1 MNVVW
6 LGLARTGD
14 GLLESAL
21 NSESQSVALERD
33 QLDLAFGLK
42 RGEIEIAVVEL
53 VETMRDRNP
62 PMAGDAH
69 LDLELVTS
77 GGAALP
83 HRREGRAGDLDDG
96 PKFQLVRLLEIDE
109 EGDGA
114 IPSHEGQT
122 ERNSVA
128 ADEHGL
134 SLDANRVEVDGLA
147 VGLFHIGRDAHG
159 PEVGDAELNLEFVTS
174 GEAPRSPR
182 RGSAQAGPNA
192 RRRDTRPR

>member
-69 LDLELVTS
+69 LDLELVTL
-77 GGAALP
+77 AE
-83 HRREGRAGDLDDG
+83 RRFLIVGKDV
-96 PKFQLVRLLEIDE
+96 P
-109 EGDGA
+109 A
-114 IPSHEGQT
+114 IST
-122 ERNSVA
+122 
-128 ADEHGL
+128 
-134 SLDANRVEVDGLA
+134 
-147 VGLFHIGRDAHG
+147 
-159 PEVGDAELNLEFVTS
+159 T
-174 GEAPRSPR
+174 
-182 RGSAQAGPNA
+182 GPNSSLSGCSRSTKRETGLYPA
-192 RRRDTRPR
+192 MKAKPNGTPLRRTSTD

>member
-69 LDLELVTS
+69 LDS
-77 GGAALP
+77 
-83 HRREGRAGDLDDG
+83 
-96 PKFQLVRLLEIDE
+96 
-109 EGDGA
+109 
-114 IPSHEGQT
+114 
-122 ERNSVA
+122 NS
-128 ADEHGL
+128 
-134 SLDANRVEVDGLA
+134 
-147 VGLFHIGRDAHG
+147 
-159 PEVGDAELNLEFVTS
+159 
-174 GEAPRSPR
+174 
-182 RGSAQAGPNA
+182 
-192 RRRDTRPR
+192 